1 MTRGRA
7 VALVVLGLVLAAG
20 VAGRPGPDDGGA
32 LDPGGT
38 GPEGAL
44 GLVLTLEGLGGTVDV
59 VQGPPPAGADTALV
73 LRDRLRAGDVAA
85 TLAWVEAGG
94 VLVTTAAS
102 PLADGAADGP
112 CPAAL
117 AGVDVVPIGDGDT
130 VERTGG
136 DCLGGLVRTEDRGAG
151 TVVALAT
158 VAPLTNDLLD
168 EGDAAVLAGALLV
181 PRPGTAVAVLD
192 GPSPGDAPESLADLV
207 ARPVWLAL
215 AQAGLALVVWVLH
228 RGRRLGTPIVEEQP
242 VAIAG
247 SELVVAVGRLLDATD
262 RPGEAAATLRAATRR
277 TLEARLGLPAG
288 ADTAGLAAAVAAR
301 TGLDAAVVAAALDG
315 RAVRTD
321 ADLVDVAAD
330 LDRIRTHLTGS
341 RS

>member
-7 VALVVLGLVLAAG
+7 VVLVVVGLVVAAV
-20 VAGRPGPDDGGA
+20 VAGGPGPDEGEA

-44 GLVLTLEGLGGTVDV
+44 GLVLTLEELGGVVDV
-59 VQGPPPAGADTALV
+59 VRGPPPAGADTALV
-73 LRDRLRAGDVAA
+73 LRDRLRSADVDA

-102 PLADGAADGP
+102 PLADGTTDGP

-117 AGVDVVPIGDGDT
+117 AGVDAVPIGDGDT
-130 VERTGG
+130 VGRTGG
-136 DCLGGLVRTEDRGAG
+136 DCLGGLVRTDERGAG

-181 PRPGTAVAVLD
+181 PRPGTTVAVVD
-192 GPSPGDAPESLADLV
+192 GPSPGDAPESLAELV

-215 AQAGLALVVWVLH
+215 AQAGIAVVVWVLH
-228 RGRRLGTPIVEEQP
+228 RGRRLGRPVVEEQP

-262 RPGEAAATLRAATRR
+262 RPDEAAATLRAATRR
-277 TLEARLGLPAG
+277 TVEVRLGLPPGTDA
-288 ADTAGLAAAVAAR
+288 ATLTAAVAAR
-301 TGLDAAVVAAALDG
+301 TGLDAATVAAALDG
-315 RAVRTD
+315 RAVATD

-330 LDRIRTHLTGS
+330 LDLIRTHLTGS